1 MEKLKT
7 LAPKIDV
14 DAAIHHA
21 VGELRKSDVA
31 IAQMRSQYL
40 SLTVNG
46 VDDKEGLQV
55 VTEARKD
62 VKKLRCA
69 IEKRRKELKADADRF
84 GKAVNTEA
92 NRLKEMIE
100 PIESYLIDQETSVQ
114 RELDRLAAEAEAAK
128 QAKIQ
133 QRIDR
138 LNAARCRAEPML
150 IPLMDDEEFEEY
162 FATEQAAAEKILKE
176 QEAERLRLE
185 EERKALEAQRAEL
198 ERLQAAERQRLEEE
212 RQALAAQMRAEED
225 ARRQREAD
233 EQKIRDA
240 ERAELERLQ
249 KIEAERKAAEEA
261 AKLESQRK
269 AAEEARLKRDAE
281 LKPIREQLQV
291 LAKRVADHQI
301 PHSLDAYT
309 LQIQRILGVAAVE
322 IASLA
327 D

>member
-1 MEKLKT
+1 MEKLKA

-40 SLTVNG
+40 SLKVNG

-114 RELDRLAAEAEAAK
+114 RELDRIAAEAEAAK

-138 LNAARCRAEPML
+138 LNAARCRVEPML

-162 FATEQAAAEKILKE
+162 FAAEQAAAEKILKE

-185 EERKALEAQRAEL
+185 EERKALAEQRAEL
-198 ERLQAAERQRLEEE
+198 ERLQAAERQRLAEE
-212 RQALAAQMRAEED
+212 REALAAQMRIEED
-225 ARRQREAD
+225 ARRQREVE
-233 EQKIRDA
+233 EQKVRDA

-249 KIEAERKAAEEA
+249 KIESDRKAAEEA
-261 AKLESQRK
+261 AKLEADRN
-269 AAEEARLKRDAE
+269 AAEEARLKREAE

-291 LAKRVADHQI
+291 LANFVADLDI
-301 PHSLDAYT
+301 PAGLEPYKLH
-309 LQIQRILGVAAVE
+309 IRGILEEAADK
-322 IASLA
+322 IGDLA